1 LAGTAAI
8 RNGWTGLKLVNTA
21 GDKNQKRMGT
31 GMENSNLKELVKG
44 KRVLYIA
51 TKNLDYL
58 RIQQEIN
65 LVNES
70 GGSLTVLG
78 SKDKKYVPRL
88 KHVLPGLFRVKKRDF
103 DVIFIGFL
111 PQIILPFFSFL
122 FRGKCMIIDF
132 FISMYDTMAFDRQ
145 RFKPGSLP
153 ARFLRWVDMAVL
165 KRADHIIVDTKT
177 DGEYFIRE
185 LNADPSKI
193 EVLYL
198 EADTSIYY
206 PREVKKLPHIQDKFV
221 VLYFGSILPLQGV
234 EVIAEAANML
244 KDHPELYFV
253 IIGPVGKELK
263 DRSASYN
270 IEFIDWL
277 KQEDL
282 AEYIAMS
289 DLCLAGHFNSRID
302 KARRTIAGKTY
313 IYQAMGKP
321 VILGENA
328 ANRELYEEDNKTVF
342 YTQMGDPSDLKD
354 TIVKAWQ
361 VLSKEV
367 DR

>member
-1 LAGTAAI
+1 
-8 RNGWTGLKLVNTA
+8 VNTA
-21 GDKNQKRMGT
+21 EDKKSKRMGT
-31 GMENSNLKELVKG
+31 EMKNSSFRELVKG

-65 LVNES
+65 LIRES
-70 GGSLTVLG
+70 AASLTVLG
-78 SKDKKYVPRL
+78 SNEKKYAARL
-88 KHVLPGLFRVKKRDF
+88 KHVLPGLFRVKKKDY
-103 DVIFIGFL
+103 DVVFIGFL
-111 PQIILPFFSFL
+111 PQILLPFFSFL
-122 FRGKCMIIDF
+122 FRGKYIIIDF

-153 ARFLRWVDMAVL
+153 ARFLRWVDMAAL
-165 KRADHIIVDTKT
+165 KRADHVIVDTKT

-185 LNADPSKI
+185 LNADPNKV

-206 PREVKKLPHIQDKFV
+206 PREVQKLPRFRDKFV

-234 EVIAEAANML
+234 EVIVEAANML
-244 KDHPELYFV
+244 KNHSKLYFV
-253 IIGPVGKELK
+253 IIGPVSKELK
-263 DRSASYN
+263 ERSASDG

-277 KQEDL
+277 KQEEL

-289 DLCLAGHFNSRID
+289 DLCLAGHFNSHID

-313 IYQAMGKP
+313 IYRAMEKP

-328 ANRELYEEDNKTVF
+328 ANHELYEEDNKTVF
-342 YTQMGDPSDLKD
+342 YTKMGDPSALKD
-354 TIVKAWQ
+354 TIIKAWQ
-361 VLSKEV
+361 VLSNEV
-367 DR
+367 DG